1 MKPRRNV
8 ILPLLVGLF
17 LLVFVV
23 GLAQTTNQKTTD
35 QTKLAESCCA
45 MDSCCCHGDS
55 CAMKQG
61 EQKDSAKAEGCCCCG
76 DSCDMKMKHDQKNHA
91 ATEGCCGDSCHMK
104 MTSEKKSHSADH
116 KSCCAAAAAPGA
128 DATKHNMK
136 NHDAKQ
142 GCCCCGDS
150 CNKAKNSAG

>member
-8 ILPLLVGLF
+8 ILPLLIGLF

-35 QTKLAESCCA
+35 QTKQAESCCA

-55 CAMKQG
+55 CAMKQS
-61 EQKDSAKAEGCCCCG
+61 EQKESAKAEGGCCCG

-91 ATEGCCGDSCHMK
+91 AIEGCCGDSCHMK
-104 MTSEKKSHSADH
+104 MTAEKKTHSADH
-116 KSCCAAAAAPGA
+116 KSCCAAAAPGA
-128 DATKHNMK
+128 NATKHNIK
-136 NHDAKQ
+136 KHDAKQ
-142 GCCCCGDS
+142 GGCCCGDS
-150 CNKAKNSAG
+150 CNKVKNSAG